1 MYVSFDDGAH
11 WQSFQL
17 NLPHTPVTDIK
28 VAHKDLILST
38 QGRSD
43 WILDNLTPLH
53 QWSDK
58 VNAADAFLFTPR
70 EAIRVPGRQVGAN
83 RALQYPPSGA
93 EIDYYLAKPPA
104 EVTMEILDAAG
115 KVIRKFSSETGTA
128 PNPNAAVE
136 DDGEGGFRAPP
147 LPTRLSKTVGMHRF
161 IWDLKYPGPWLSDTR
176 PEGPNGPVA
185 VPGKFSVKFT
195 AGSYTSTL
203 PFTVIEDPR
212 VTKDGVTTAELKEQF
227 DHNMK
232 ARDLLSEVNKA
243 VARLRAAQREMKD
256 ADTKRKLDDL
266 ATHMITPGI
275 RYSKPEIQTHIQ
287 YLYSMTTQADQ
298 KPGRDALD
306 RYQVLRKELDADQ
319 AKLIELIGP
328 AK

>member
-1 MYVSFDDGAH
+1 
-11 WQSFQL
+11 
-17 NLPHTPVTDIK
+17 
-28 VAHKDLILST
+28 
-38 QGRSD
+38 
-43 WILDNLTPLH
+43 
-53 QWSDK
+53 
-58 VNAADAFLFTPR
+58 
-70 EAIRVPGRQVGAN
+70 
-83 RALQYPPSGA
+83 
-93 EIDYYLAKPPA
+93 
-104 EVTMEILDAAG
+104 
-115 KVIRKFSSETGTA
+115 
-128 PNPNAAVE
+128 
-136 DDGEGGFRAPP
+136 
-147 LPTRLSKTVGMHRF
+147 
-161 IWDLKYPGPWLSDTR
+161 
-176 PEGPNGPVA
+176 
-185 VPGKFSVKFT
+185 VKFT